1 MKLPQ
6 EIREDEN
13 DIEEGGDG
21 EDGHGRFRRGANP
34 QQRRRRQQ
42 QPRPPGPPGPPPV
55 GGARQPGQQPYPGI
69 SYKDL
74 AAIVAEADRAIDQGG
89 IGNFKQPVDY

>member
-1 MKLPQ
+1 MHMSTPQ
-6 EIREDEN
+6 EIREEEN
-13 DIEEGGDG
+13 HIGEGVGD

-42 QPRPPGPPGPPPV
+42 QPRPPPGQPPPPSA
-55 GGARQPGQQPYPGI
+55 GGGGRQPGQQPYPGI

-89 IGNFKQPVDY
+89 R